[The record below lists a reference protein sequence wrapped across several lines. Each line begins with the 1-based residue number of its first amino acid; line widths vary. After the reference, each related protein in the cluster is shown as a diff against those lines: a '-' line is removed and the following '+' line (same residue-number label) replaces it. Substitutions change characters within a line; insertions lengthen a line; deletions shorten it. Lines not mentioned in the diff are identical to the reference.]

1 LLTVVSTMQRSVTP
15 RRKTATVLPH
25 GHVRLPAGVQR
36 QIEDIYLQLDTQL
49 TRLAEIQLQFDQLR
63 SKIRH
68 L

>member
-1 LLTVVSTMQRSVTP
+1 MKTRSTPRSVAP
-15 RRKTATVLPH
+15 SRKPAKIES
-25 GHVRLPAGVQR
+25 VRLPAGVQR